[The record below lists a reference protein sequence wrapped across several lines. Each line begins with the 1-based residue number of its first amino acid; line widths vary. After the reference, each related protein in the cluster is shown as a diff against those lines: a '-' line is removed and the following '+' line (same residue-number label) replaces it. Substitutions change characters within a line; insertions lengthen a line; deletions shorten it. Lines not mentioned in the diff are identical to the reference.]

1 MDATFELAA
10 FHAIL
15 GPLPVVIHLIII
27 IRSGNLT
34 IGIRLTLTLAFVL
47 SGAKSAYPQLGMFS
61 TEQRITLTREWKGER
76 FPDGRPRVPDSVLAG
91 LKDVDAEEALEELSI
106 HGYEA
111 QFEGGWREVNPGG
124 RMVGRVFTAVFMP
137 LRPDINAVINDHGKA
152 EGHVGAQNTWPID
165 LLSPGDVLVV
175 DIFGKIKE
183 GTFAGDKLS
192 TAIFAKTQN
201 GLVVDGAV
209 RSATN
214 ISELRGMHVFVRDFD
229 PSALSDSMLMA
240 INVPIRIGRTTVLPG
255 DVAVSDVEGIT
266 FIPPQFAQDVAD
278 FSRMI
283 QRIDDWGHQ
292 MLREGRYG
300 PGQIDGEWSKQMIH
314 EYNLW
319 LEQKG
324 LKERMPEK

>member
-1 MDATFELAA
+1 MK
-10 FHAIL
+10 
-15 GPLPVVIHLIII
+15 
-27 IRSGNLT
+27 
-34 IGIRLTLTLAFVL
+34 RLMSNFALLTLAFGMAL
-47 SGAKSAYPQLGMFS
+47 PGYAQLGMFS
-61 TEQRITLTREWKGER
+61 KEQRINLTRAWTGDR
-76 FPDGRPRVPDSVLAG
+76 FDDGRPKVPDSMLEQM
-91 LKDVDAEEALEELSI
+91 KTVDAEEAWTVLKKN
-106 HGYEA
+106 GYNN
-111 QFEGGWREVNPGG
+111 QFAGGWKVINDGKD

-192 TAIFAKTQN
+192 TAIFAKSQN

-229 PSALSDSMLMA
+229 PSALSDSMLMG

-266 FIPPQFAQDVAD
+266 FISPQFAQDVVD
-278 FSRMI
+278 FSQMV

-319 LEQKG
+319 LEQKR

>member
-1 MDATFELAA
+1 MT
-10 FHAIL
+10 
-15 GPLPVVIHLIII
+15 
-27 IRSGNLT
+27 
-34 IGIRLTLTLAFVL
+34 
-47 SGAKSAYPQLGMFS
+47 
-61 TEQRITLTREWKGER
+61 
-76 FPDGRPRVPDSVLAG
+76 PDN
-91 LKDVDAEEALEELSI
+91 
-106 HGYEA
+106 GYEG

-137 LRPDINAVINDHGKA
+137 LRPDINAVINDQGKA

-192 TAIFAKTQN
+192 TAIFAKSQN
-201 GLVVDGAV
+201 GFVVDGAV

-214 ISELRGMHVFVRDFD
+214 ISKLPGMHVFVRDFD
-229 PSALSDSMLMA
+229 PSALSDSMLMG

-266 FIPPQFAQDVAD
+266 FISPQFAQDVVD
-278 FSRMI
+278 FSQMV

-319 LEQKG
+319 LEQKR

>member
-1 MDATFELAA
+1 MK
-10 FHAIL
+10 
-15 GPLPVVIHLIII
+15 
-27 IRSGNLT
+27 
-34 IGIRLTLTLAFVL
+34 RLMSNFALLTLAFGMAL
-47 SGAKSAYPQLGMFS
+47 PGYAQLGMFS
-61 TEQRITLTREWKGER
+61 KEQRINLTRAWTGDR
-76 FPDGRPRVPDSVLAG
+76 FDDGRPKVPDSMLEQM
-91 LKDVDAEEALEELSI
+91 KTVDAEEAWTVLKKN
-106 HGYEA
+106 GYNN
-111 QFEGGWREVNPGG
+111 QFAGGWKVINDGKD

-192 TAIFAKTQN
+192 TAIFAKSQN

-229 PSALSDSMLMA
+229 PSALSDSMLMG

-266 FIPPQFAQDVAD
+266 FISPQFAQDVVD
-278 FSRMI
+278 FSQMV

-314 EYNLW
+314 
-319 LEQKG
+319 
-324 LKERMPEK
+324 